1 MLNMKMKEVCT
12 RTGLTE
18 RTIRFYVEEKLID
31 PQMSLMNG
39 REYRDYSERD
49 IAELTTIADLR
60 KLFFS
65 IEEIKKMKQ
74 SPETIADV
82 VGAYKLNVSA
92 DVQAKSEILRALAQI
107 ELNRLNGVDMLAG
120 RLKSISANLPLPKR
134 DITPNFGKYDSETKE
149 ERELEYE
156 RYLKR
161 SKRQYTMGK
170 IIVFTIAGLNVVSTI
185 VSSFVEFNLF
195 SLIIQIALSI
205 ALVAGVTWI
214 RYLFAIGA
222 ALSVIIHF
230 YMLTG
235 GYDSSYM
242 TSGLVILIV
251 IQMAYSVASCLLLL
265 RNNAVKDFLY
275 AQKNG

>member
-1 MLNMKMKEVCT
+1 MKMKEVCT